1 MREFS
6 FVNRF
11 WFVFFDLMLLL
22 VTVVSF
28 YFGVERLF
36 VYFSFPDVFVFS
48 VFSVFSVLFFIISI
62 PILLLS
68 FSPICIGVQSGIL
81 FQRKIARFILIGL
94 SFIVI
99 SSIVFNFYYLNLI
112 ENKGYIKCQGIPSG
126 WMPGMAS
133 KYVTNETLCLKK
145 DP

>member
-1 MREFS
+1 MRKFS

-11 WFVFFDLMLLL
+11 WFIFFDLMLLL
-22 VTVVSF
+22 VTVISF
-28 YFGVERLF
+28 HFGVERF
-36 VYFSFPDVFVFS
+36 VTYFSYPDSFVFS
-48 VFSVFSVLFFIISI
+48 VFSVFSVLFFMISI

-68 FSPICIGVQSGIL
+68 FSPICIGVQSGIE
-81 FQRKIARFILIGL
+81 FQRKMARFIFIGL
-94 SFIVI
+94 SFIVM
-99 SSIVFNFYYLNLI
+99 SSLVFNFYYLNLI

-133 KYVTNETLCLKK
+133 KYVTNEALCLKK